1 MKNNHDKYLQL
12 LGWSIIMLRYR
23 LKDIDLQSYELLDII
38 HNIPFLL
45 NDNKKINDD
54 IILDDLIRY
63 ENNYLNWENKY
74 SSIITQDTN

>member
-1 MKNNHDKYLQL
+1 
-12 LGWSIIMLRYR
+12 MLRYR
-23 LKDIDLQSYELLDII
+23 LKDIDLQSYELLDTI